1 MWNYEFEI
9 VPLLTENIMSKENV
23 FEFLVAAAED
33 EQLKDKL
40 QTVTNENELAN
51 IGQEEGFEFSS
62 EHVEEALTELKRTPG
77 FFSALAE
84 AVLGIFAPSR
94 DDYPTTGVQPFTGE
108 PSRRS

>member
-1 MWNYEFEI
+1 LWNYELQF
-9 VPLLTENIMSKENV
+9 VLQFTERIMSKENV

-33 EQLKDKL
+33 EHLKDKL
-40 QTVTNENELAN
+40 QTVTNEGELAN
-51 IGQEEGFEFSS
+51 VGQEEGFEFSS

-94 DDYPTTGVQPFTGE
+94 DDYPVTGVQPFTGE
-108 PSRRS
+108 PSHRS